1 MSWRGLGR
9 AVILALAVCGLVACG
24 PGQESGRG
32 KLSDAEAGKKN
43 VAAAGTTAGKKTG
56 GDDGGYI
63 ADDMDISSE
72 ENKEFTVIRIK
83 DEYFDIRRQG
93 KRIELHYVYTYETDY
108 PEMDE
113 GACAKV
119 VADVDIY
126 DGGEAGF
133 MDDYFLKD
141 VKSYY
146 LIPYDDVSIIF
157 ELPEAGETNFDM
169 NTHMLAYHH
178 AGSCYLLS
186 LIWDKVEA
194 YKDGDFFAE
203 YDLEDIEGMDTPE
216 PFLKDVK
223 ENLPEF
229 SENTMFTLRIYEPWF
244 YESLHYTL
252 QNDGTLIVLYYDT
265 ELGREKLSDEKMEEI
280 RNFFSPEEVYTMDV
294 GKEADRTDG
303 TQRYIILYD
312 SDENEIKIGGY
323 ELEGGDDFDGYFH
336 ILYQMLEDDYT
347 KQWSDKLDECMQDS
361 TTYGER
367 YLNW

>member
-1 MSWRGLGR
+1 MSWRGMGK
-9 AVILALAVCGLVACG
+9 AVILALAVCGLAACG
-24 PGQESGRG
+24 TKQEADRG
-32 KLSDAEAGKKN
+32 KMPEEGKKT
-43 VAAAGTTAGKKTG
+43 VAAAGIDAGKAPG
-56 GDDGGYI
+56 SVDGDYM
-63 ADDMDISSE
+63 ADDMSVSSE
-72 ENKEFTVIRIK
+72 DDKEFTLIRIK
-83 DEYFDIRRQG
+83 DEYFDIRRRG
-93 KRIELHYVYTYETDY
+93 DYIELHYVYTYGTDY
-108 PEMDE
+108 PEMED
-113 GACAKV
+113 GACAHV

-126 DGGEAGF
+126 DGGVAGY
-133 MDDYFLKD
+133 MNDYYLKD

-146 LIPYDDVSIIF
+146 SVPYEDIAIIF
-157 ELPEAGETNFDM
+157 ELPDAGETNINM
-169 NTHMLAYHH
+169 YNHMLAYHH
-178 AGSCYLLS
+178 AGSCYLFS
-186 LIWDKVEA
+186 LIWDKVVA
-194 YKDGDFFAE
+194 YKDGEFFAE
-203 YDLEDIEGMDTPE
+203 YDLQDIEGPDTPE

-223 ENLPEF
+223 ENVPEF

-252 QNDGTLIVLYYDT
+252 LNDGTLIVLYYDT

-280 RNFFSPEEVYTMDV
+280 RNFFSPESVYTMDV

-312 SDENEIKIGGY
+312 SDENEIKVGGY

-336 ILYQMLEDDYT
+336 ILYHMLEDDYT